1 MISTSECWLKDSC
14 NQIDCDAEYCIKLL
28 KLDFLYNEAG
38 ISLNQRGP
46 VQLKIIEGANDKDSD
61 SFEYFSNFCQNIVEN
76 IEKGKNI
83 YIYSKNVGNGKT
95 AWAIKILQA
104 YFNKVWPMSKLECR
118 ALFIHVPQF
127 LLALKDN
134 ISEKSE
140 YIRHI
145 KDNILDCDLVIFDE
159 LGTKAATQFELEHLL
174 SYINTRL
181 SFGKSCIYTSNIM
194 PNDLARLVGD
204 RLASRVI
211 NLSECVE
218 LTGPDMRKLTLESKG
233 E

>member
-1 MISTSECWLKDSC
+1 MIDTSQCWLKDSC
-14 NQIDCDAEYCIKLL
+14 NQVDCGKEYCIKLI
-28 KLDFLYNEAG
+28 KLDYLYNEAN
-38 ISLNQRGP
+38 ISLNQREN
-46 VQLKIIEGANDKDSD
+46 VKLSISSVNKEDTVAFKYLN
-61 SFEYFSNFCQNIVEN
+61 NFCGRILDN
-76 IEKGKNI
+76 IEKGKNL
-83 YIYSKNVGNGKT
+83 YIYSENVGNGKT
-95 AWAIKILQA
+95 VWSIKILQS
-104 YFNKVWPMSKLECR
+104 YFNRIWPTSKLECR

-145 KDNILDCDLVIFDE
+145 KDNILNCDLVIFDE

-174 SYINTRL
+174 SYINMRL
-181 SFGKSCIYTSNIM
+181 SLGKSCIYTSNIV
-194 PNDLARLVGD
+194 PDKLSDLLGD
-204 RLASRVI
+204 RLASRVV

-218 LTGPDMRKLTLESKG
+218 LKGPDMRKLTLKKG

>member
-1 MISTSECWLKDSC
+1 MIDTSQCWLKDNC
-14 NQIDCDAEYCIKLL
+14 NQVDCNKEYCIKLL
-28 KLDFLYNEAG
+28 KLDYLYNEAN
-38 ISLNQRGP
+38 ISLNQREN
-46 VQLKIIEGANDKDSD
+46 VKLSISSVNKEDENAFNYLSK
-61 SFEYFSNFCQNIVEN
+61 FCEN
-76 IEKGKNI
+76 ILDNISNGKNI
-83 YIYSKNVGNGKT
+83 YIYSDNVGNGKT
-95 AWAIKILQA
+95 VWSIKILQA
-104 YFNKVWPMSKLECR
+104 YFNKIWPTSKLECR

-140 YIRHI
+140 YIQHV
-145 KDNILDCDLVIFDE
+145 KENILNCDLVIFDE
-159 LGTKAATQFELEHLL
+159 LGTKTATQFELEHLL

-181 SFGKSCIYTSNIM
+181 SFGKSCIYTSNIQ
-194 PNDLARLVGD
+194 PDSLANLLGD

-218 LTGPDMRKLTLESKG
+218 LKGPDMRKLTLKKG